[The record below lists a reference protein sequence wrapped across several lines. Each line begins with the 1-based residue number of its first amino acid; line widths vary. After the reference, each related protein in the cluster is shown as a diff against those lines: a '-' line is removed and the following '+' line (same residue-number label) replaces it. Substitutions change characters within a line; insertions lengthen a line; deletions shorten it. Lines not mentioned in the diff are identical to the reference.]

1 MMKPRVRVGSDEVLF
16 LALLGL
22 MATVLGYRFGFGNQI
37 EQLPLVMRALDASYL
52 TNDFYVESASG
63 FGPRFYYVHLVAGL
77 ARVAPLPV
85 VFFGLTLVV
94 NLALVGSTGG
104 AHAPVACLCVL
115 AARVRLLIP
124 LAVAIVT
131 FGLVVGLVVVLGSLD
146 DSVLVALAAVV
157 VLLWVR
163 MPSGTWRHAMPV
175 LLAVIVVLGATY
187 GRTNEWFA
195 ATGLAPVLSL
205 DDVRGDEG
213 DAARWVREHLDA
225 DAVFLAPPDL
235 GAFRLL
241 ARRALVVDWK
251 AIPFET
257 LAMREWRERIR
268 FCYGEVAAGGFA
280 ARDEL
285 QRGYLGITDA
295 KLDAIRDRYGAS
307 FAILQAETP
316 TRRSTIFANAT
327 YQIVAL

>member
-1 MMKPRVRVGSDEVLF
+1 MMKPRVRVESDEVLF

-131 FGLVVGLVVVLGSLD
+131 FGLVVGLGSLG

-175 LLAVIVVLGATY
+175 LLAVIVVLGAGY
-187 GRTNEWFA
+187 GRTNERFA

-205 DDVRGDEG
+205 DDVRGDES

-225 DAVFLAPPDL
+225 DAVFLAPPDF

-307 FAILQAETP
+307 FAILHAETP
-316 TRRSTIFANAT
+316 TRRSSIFANAT